1 MPDESF
7 VLIDDYWYSYVMN
20 HKLGRKLRKLSTKG
34 LSVLS
39 RTDDSGTDCFR
50 DLDLTLVK

>member
-1 MPDESF
+1 MRDESF
-7 VLIDDYWYSYVMN
+7 VLIDDYWYSFVMN